1 MHPCISGL
9 ALNTLVTLAISFWPS
24 RTVGFMTCTAS
35 NCETSITC
43 GLPLPALEGVPRVV
57 YATTAFFAALAA
69 RAFARFA
76 TSAALRAGD
85 SFRFAFFAAGAAFF
99 AVVCAFEASAFFNS
113 HRFFVAAIIAFLPA
127 AESLRLGL
135 GTASGAIG

>member
-24 RTVGFMTCTAS
+24 RTVGFM
-35 NCETSITC
+35 TC

-135 GTASGAIG
+135 

>member
-1 MHPCISGL
+1 LQVHVHPCISGL

-24 RTVGFMTCTAS
+24 RTVGFM
-35 NCETSITC
+35 TC

>member
-24 RTVGFMTCTAS
+24 RTVGFM
-35 NCETSITC
+35 TC

>member
-24 RTVGFMTCTAS
+24 RTVGFM
-35 NCETSITC
+35 TC

-113 HRFFVAAIIAFLPA
+113 HRLFVAAIIAFLPA

>member
-1 MHPCISGL
+1 VHPCISGL

-24 RTVGFMTCTAS
+24 RTVGFM
-35 NCETSITC
+35 TC